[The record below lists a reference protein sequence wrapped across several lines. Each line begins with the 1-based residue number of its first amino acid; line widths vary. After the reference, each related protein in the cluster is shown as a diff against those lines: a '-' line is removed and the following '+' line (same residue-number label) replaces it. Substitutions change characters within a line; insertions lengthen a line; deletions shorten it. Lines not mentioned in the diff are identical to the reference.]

1 MGIHIC
7 ENKKMTTRPVVSV
20 YNSEN
25 GKELESGVAMP
36 EVFST
41 PIRNDIVHYV
51 HSRLAKNRRQGHA
64 VFYKAGAEHSAESWG
79 TGRAVARIPRISGS
93 GTSRSG
99 QATFGN
105 MCRKARMFAP
115 LKIWRK
121 WHAKANN
128 TQRRHAVASALA
140 ASACTPLVM
149 ARGHHVDSV
158 PELPLVVD
166 TGIAQQDTTS
176 KLLATLNKFGVA
188 DELLKVKKSK
198 KIRSGVGK
206 YRNSRYVMRKGPLI
220 IHTDATKSVKQAARN
235 LPGVE
240 TCNVHRLNILQLAP
254 GGHLG
259 RFCIFTK
266 DALDE
271 LNSVFGTYSAPSDEK
286 KGYTLARPV
295 MSCADLS
302 RIINSDQ
309 VQAKLRDIRH
319 SVRAH
324 DKTKKN
330 PLKNSAMMQKLNP
343 YAAKAAELRKKEEE
357 ARQKKRAATLKAK
370 RSKAGRKDKA
380 NRTKLYHTLQ
390 GELKQAYKD
399 AEDLIA
405 EDEKAGN
412 YVPGDTSSEEEDDE

>member
-1 MGIHIC
+1 
-7 ENKKMTTRPVVSV
+7 MTNRPVVSV
-20 YNSEN
+20 YSSET
-25 GKELESGVAMP
+25 GKETQSGVAMP

-121 WHAKANN
+121 WHDKCNI
-128 TQRRHAVASALA
+128 TQRRHAVATAIA

-149 ARGHHVDSV
+149 ARGHHVDAV
-158 PELPLVVD
+158 PELPLVLD
-166 TGIAQQDTTS
+166 KGIATENTS
-176 KLLATLNKFGVA
+176 KLLTTLTKFGVG
-188 DELLKVKKSK
+188 DELLKVRKSK
-198 KIRSGVGK
+198 KTRAGKGK

-220 IHTDATKSVKQAARN
+220 IYSDATKAVKQAARN

-259 RFCIFTK
+259 RFCIFTQ
-266 DALDE
+266 DAFDE
-271 LNSVFGTYSAPSDEK
+271 LNKVFGTYAATSEEK
-286 KGYTLARPV
+286 KGYTLPRAL

-309 VQAKLRDIRH
+309 VQAKLKDIKH
-319 SVRAH
+319 NVRVH

-330 PLKNSAMMQKLNP
+330 PLKNKAMMLKLNP
-343 YAAKAAELRKKEEE
+343 YAKKAAELRAKLEKERH
-357 ARQKKRAATLKAK
+357 AKRAAVLKAK
-370 RSKAGRKDKA
+370 RSKAGKKDKQA
-380 NRTKLYHTLQ
+380 RTEA
-390 GELKQAYKD
+390 GEEVSPLK
-399 AEDLIA
+399 
-405 EDEKAGN
+405 
-412 YVPGDTSSEEEDDE
+412 VPDDSQMI